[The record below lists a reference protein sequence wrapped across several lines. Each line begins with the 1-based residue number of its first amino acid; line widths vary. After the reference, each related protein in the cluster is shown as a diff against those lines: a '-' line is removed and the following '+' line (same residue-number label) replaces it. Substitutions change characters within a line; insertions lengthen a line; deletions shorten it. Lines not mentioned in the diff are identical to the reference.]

1 MAPQPIDPRSL
12 ILQLLSKSG
21 GVSIPADLRQEIMRL
36 ISGTYTGQQTMS
48 EGDIYAIEAPNLLK
62 IAQSEPEG
70 SLRKKAASLILK
82 GVSPWSVQE
91 QIRADMAADPTLMG
105 MMTDKEWNSFID
117 QLSSE
122 NDKAQKKIFE
132 ESQKQDYFQKQGYPG
147 VGQQYNIQ
155 DIMNLAPQQFSTL
168 SNQAEAARPKYKARE
183 EEINRLY
190 GALPMMDAPTER
202 EVESRSS
209 IREDKSTKKT
219 LDDIFALQRVA
230 VSAGLNPQQ
239 VLNPKKGD
247 AKQIA
252 ANKKYQSMLKPITA
266 YTSDKQKTSGD
277 GLVKETGKN
286 VLLTALTAGVGPLI
300 RDTVG
305 LAKAAVA
312 PGTPLG
318 PKVSSKEKQ
327 DAARPQV
334 VDPILAG
341 RQATVRQA
349 ALDRINRS
357 QGMPGAYEDVAAKL
371 ATGIQQKL
379 SQSGRNPLIDAL
391 VADLITKKAYTGG
404 K

>member
-48 EGDIYAIEAPNLLK
+48 EGDIYATEAPNLLK

-147 VGQQYNIQ
+147 VGQQYNVQ

-190 GALPMMDAPTER
+190 GALPMMDAPTEQ
-202 EVESRSS
+202 EIKSRSAVK
-209 IREDKSTKKT
+209 EDKSTQKT

-239 VLNPKKGD
+239 VLYPKKGD

-252 ANKKYQSMLKPITA
+252 ANREYKSMLKPITV
-266 YTSDKQKTSGD
+266 YTSDKQKTGGD

-318 PKVSSKEKQ
+318 PRLSSFNRTNAK
-327 DAARPQV
+327 PQV

>member
-1 MAPQPIDPRSL
+1 MAPPPIDPRSL

-48 EGDIYAIEAPNLLK
+48 EGDIYATEAPNLLK

-105 MMTDKEWNSFID
+105 MMTDKEWNSFVD
-117 QLSSE
+117 QLSNE

-190 GALPMMDAPTER
+190 GALPMMDAPTEQ
-202 EVESRSS
+202 EVKSRATVKD
-209 IREDKSTKKT
+209 DKSTQKA
-219 LDDIFALQRVA
+219 LDDMFNLQRVA
-230 VSAGLNPQQ
+230 VSAGLTPQQ
-239 VLNPKKGD
+239 VQRPNKSD
-247 AKQIA
+247 AKQVA
-252 ANKKYQSMLKPITA
+252 ANKKYLATLKPITS
-266 YTSDKQKTSGD
+266 YTSDKQKTGSG
-277 GLVKETGKN
+277 GIASETGKN
-286 VLLTALTAGVGPLI
+286 ALLTALVGGVIPSAIKLGNIAL
-300 RDTVG
+300 G
-305 LAKAAVA
+305 E
-312 PGTPLG
+312 GSPLG
-318 PKVSSKEKQ
+318 PKVSSKPKQ

-357 QGMPGAYEDVAAKL
+357 QGMPGSYEDAAAKL